1 MSVEPSGIRPRLSLV
16 VPAYNETDGAAALV
30 AFWREVQARFADVD
44 FELIVVDDGSTD
56 GTREALFR
64 DSGRCRGPAVSCPAT
79 SARTPASAPGSRM
92 RGRCRP
98 HAQRRPA
105 GAARGDRRIHRRVAG
120 RCRHRLGPA
129 HGARREEG
137 GESFA
142 RVFSKLY
149 GTHSDVPNYPAEG
162 PSQILMA
169 RRRWMPSTGCPS

>member
-1 MSVEPSGIRPRLSLV
+1 MGPAKPLLSLV
-16 VPAYNETDGAAALV
+16 IPAYNEVDSASEIADFYRAIRATYT
-30 AFWREVQARFADVD
+30 DVD

-56 GTREALFR
+56 GTREALLQTLA
-64 DSGRCRGPAVSCPAT
+64 GAGPARIVTLSRNFGSHAGI
-79 SARTPASAPGSRM
+79 SAGFAHC

-105 GAARGDRRIHRRVAG
+105 GAPRGDRRVHRASGSRVPTSSGACA
-120 RCRHRLGPA
+120 RCAPSKKGM
-129 HGARREEG
+129 